1 MPFHLK
7 DRDISSDIA
16 ALRSVLIVPCRFCPA
31 ASLAVREQKPYIELF
46 RSFLRTAAYE
56 SHIQR
61 LQSRLEGQR
70 IRTRVFDSKWLH
82 HFVACMWTSARRNH
96 LAREAAGY
104 DAVIVLGCD
113 AAVASVR
120 SSLPSDYRVIP
131 GMEVEGIMS
140 VIPTVHFPFNVSLEV
155 SSTTRMLAAPA
166 KKRPDASSLRPARD

>member
-16 ALRSVLIVPCRFCPA
+16 AVHSVLIVPCRFCPA

-96 LAREAAGY
+96 LAREAAEY

-166 KKRPDASSLRPARD
+166 KNRASATNSG

>member
-16 ALRSVLIVPCRFCPA
+16 AVHSVLIVPCRFCPA

-61 LQSRLEGQR
+61 LQSRLERQR

-82 HFVACMWTSARRNH
+82 HFVACMWTLARRNH

-120 SSLPSDYRVIP
+120 STLPSDYRVIP

-166 KKRPDASSLRPARD
+166 RNRVSATNSG